1 MRRRGFGLAAVLA
14 VLAAIA
20 VPAAG
25 VLAQDTGDGPAF
37 RVEMPDPIL
46 AGVEAEVT
54 VTAVEPVPADA
65 TVELAVG
72 ENRYPLPIE
81 GTGAATANAAFASG
95 DAELRVLVNGEPAAF
110 TLGDGAETTTG
121 ATGEVIPAWLS
132 ILPPIVAIGL
142 ALATRRVIP
151 ALLAGVW
158 IGGWFA
164 AELSLYGLWA
174 GLLSVIDTWV
184 LHALV
189 PPDGGTGHMSIMLFT
204 MLIGGMV
211 GIIYK
216 NGGTPGIVDRLSGW
230 AKTRR
235 RGEIVGSAVGT
246 VVFFDD
252 YASML
257 VTGNAVRPLTDTVK
271 VSREKLAYIVD
282 TTAAP
287 MATLLL
293 VTTWIGFQVGLI
305 GDATAGLSGFEQS
318 PYGTFLNAL
327 PYMFYPVLTVIF
339 MWLITATGRDFG
351 PMAKAERRAAVEGR
365 LTAEPRGEEKGGGD
379 EFQPREGVP
388 HRAVNAI
395 VPILVLLGATIAGL
409 FATGSGESITDIIGS
424 ADSFSALLWGSLLA
438 VIVAGAMS
446 VAQGLLS
453 LGETV
458 EAWLIGVKAV
468 LEVLVILTLAWA
480 MSDLTQTLHTAGF
493 LASLLGE
500 ALPAGL
506 MPAILFV
513 LSAAIAFAI
522 GTSWGTMGIL
532 VPLAI
537 PLVWA
542 ILSQQGM
549 AGPEGLYILYAST
562 AAVLGGA
569 VWGDHTS
576 PISDTTV
583 LSSATSHCDVVDH
596 TNTQLPY
603 ALVVGGITLVLGLLP
618 AGYGIP
624 WWIGMLV
631 CLAALVAVVIFVAK
645 PVAETP
651 GTGATPRH
659 GEPAGGGSPAQ

>member
-1 MRRRGFGLAAVLA
+1 MGGTRLVHALAAALVAGLA
-14 VLAAIA
+14 VLAP
-20 VPAAG
+20 VRAG
-25 VLAQDTGDGPAF
+25 LAQETASDPAF
-37 RVEMPDPIL
+37 RVELPDTTL
-46 AGVEAEVT
+46 AGVEADVSVT
-54 VTAVEPVPADA
+54 PVEPVPPDA
-65 TVELAVG
+65 EVALAVG
-72 ENRYPLPIE
+72 DTRHALSFD
-81 GTGAATANAAFASG
+81 GTETRTVSATFAGS
-95 DAELRVLVNGEPAAF
+95 DASLRVLVDGGPAAF
-110 TLGDGAETTTG
+110 ALGDGAETMTATT
-121 ATGEVIPAWLS
+121 AEVIPAWLS

-151 ALLAGVW
+151 SLLAGVW

-164 AELSLYGLWA
+164 AKLSLYGLWA

-246 VVFFDD
+246 IVFFDD

-305 GDATAGLSGFEQS
+305 GDATSGLSGFEQS

-339 MWLITATGRDFG
+339 MWMITASGRDFG
-351 PMAKAERRAAVEGR
+351 PMAKAEHRAAVEGR
-365 LTAEPRGEEKGGGD
+365 LTAQPSSEEKGGGD

-409 FATGSGESITDIIGS
+409 FATGSGETITDVIGS

-532 VPLAI
+532 LPLAI

-542 ILSQQGM
+542 ILDQQGM
-549 AGPEGLYILYAST
+549 AGPDGLYVLYAGV
-562 AAVLGGA
+562 AAVLAGA

-603 ALVVGGITLVLGLLP
+603 ALVVGGVTLVLGLLP

-624 WWIGMLV
+624 WWLGMLV
-631 CLAALVAVVIFVAK
+631 SLAALVAVVVFVAK
-645 PVAETP
+645 PVQEPAAA
-651 GTGATPRH
+651 GATRP
-659 GEPAGGGSPAQ
+659 GPAQTASR